1 LKRVI
6 GSIGKVRRS
15 RRFIPVVSAGP
26 QHQPGIKLAL
36 KVGESKV
43 KGFSGILL
51 SISYIITNY

>member
-43 KGFSGILL
+43 LTVLL
-51 SISYIITNY
+51 EGDCHWVVM